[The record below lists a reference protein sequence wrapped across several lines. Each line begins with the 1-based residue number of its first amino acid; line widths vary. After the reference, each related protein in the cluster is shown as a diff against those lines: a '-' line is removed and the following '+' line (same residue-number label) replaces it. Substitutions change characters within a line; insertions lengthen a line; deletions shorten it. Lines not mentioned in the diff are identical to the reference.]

1 MDMTTGGFSGNMR
14 SNVFQ
19 DFMKYLNKGR
29 SNRKQPD
36 IKRLLQCKE
45 YKDHE
50 KLKLVQCELEIME
63 SRINRTSLSALKYLV
78 FKIRHPGNKSNKEI
92 KGPEAMAA
100 GGGDPA
106 EDMEDMISQGPDDEQ
121 DQLNMM
127 KNAHPLI
134 QEVFGPKDDSSKNGQ
149 TPVLGVLK
157 YLFQKNMKQTKQMTA
172 E

>member
-1 MDMTTGGFSGNMR
+1 
-14 SNVFQ
+14 
-19 DFMKYLNKGR
+19 
-29 SNRKQPD
+29 
-36 IKRLLQCKE
+36 
-45 YKDHE
+45 
-50 KLKLVQCELEIME
+50 ME

-106 EDMEDMISQGPDDEQ
+106 EDMEDMISQVPDDEQ

-134 QEVFGPKDDSSKNGQ
+134 
-149 TPVLGVLK
+149 
-157 YLFQKNMKQTKQMTA
+157 
-172 E
+172 

>member
-1 MDMTTGGFSGNMR
+1 MTSGLGGGGSR

-50 KLKLVQCELEIME
+50 KLKLVQCELEVME
-63 SRINRTSLSALKYLV
+63 SKINRSSLSSLKYLI
-78 FKIRHPGNKSNKEI
+78 FKIRHPGNKGNKEI
-92 KGPEAMAA
+92 QGPEGMPGA
-100 GGGDPA
+100 DPG
-106 EDMEDMISQGPDDEQ
+106 EDIEDIVSQSPHDEQ

-134 QEVFGPKDDSSKNGQ
+134 QEVFGPKDDSNNGQ
-149 TPVLGVLK
+149 TPVLGALK
-157 YLFQKNMKQTKQMTA
+157 YQFMKIMYKTNEMTP